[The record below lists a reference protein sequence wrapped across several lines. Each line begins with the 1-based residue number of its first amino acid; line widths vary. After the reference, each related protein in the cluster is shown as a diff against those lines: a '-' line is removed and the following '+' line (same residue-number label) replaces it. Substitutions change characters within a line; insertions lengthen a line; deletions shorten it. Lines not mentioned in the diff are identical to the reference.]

1 MATFIN
7 DIQAALDRHLN
18 LLVYSLD
25 YGSVSNASVLND
37 DWGSII
43 IEPTSGV
50 NYGALTELVTPPIA
64 WPNINYEPTTRDTYL
79 RPRFLPVATEQA
91 SLGGSGKDVTNAIY
105 QIDVVQPAGS
115 GRTTLFDTI
124 ANHFKR
130 GTVLTYNS
138 VKIRIRTVEIGTAQI
153 EDAWYFVPV
162 SISIQTFTEART

>member
-64 WPNINYEPTTRDTYL
+64 WPNINYEPTTTLICALGFYL
-79 RPRFLPVATEQA
+79 SPLSKQA
-91 SLGGSGKDVTNAIY
+91 W
-105 QIDVVQPAGS
+105 
-115 GRTTLFDTI
+115 
-124 ANHFKR
+124 
-130 GTVLTYNS
+130 
-138 VKIRIRTVEIGTAQI
+138 VEAAKT
-153 EDAWYFVPV
+153 
-162 SISIQTFTEART
+162 